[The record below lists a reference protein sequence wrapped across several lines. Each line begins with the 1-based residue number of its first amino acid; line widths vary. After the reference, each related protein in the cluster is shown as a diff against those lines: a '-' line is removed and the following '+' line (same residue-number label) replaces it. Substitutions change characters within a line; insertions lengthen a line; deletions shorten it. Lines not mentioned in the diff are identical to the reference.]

1 MRIITQ
7 ETAFQISLRSRSLE
21 VGGKVSMH
29 MILMKAGVHAIKH
42 TDWQKLAASFLKVTA
57 SHKEQMS
64 PATLL
69 VFL

>member
-57 SHKEQMS
+57 SHKEMS

>member
-7 ETAFQISLRSRSLE
+7 DTVIQMALRSRSLE
-21 VGGKVSMH
+21 VGGKGSVH
-29 MILMKAGVHAIKH
+29 IILMKAGVHTIKH